1 MSRAEPGHVVPPA
14 RRLPAGCRLRRA
26 AKGDAAHV
34 AGLLRT
40 DDRLEMEALDGRPAL
55 DVLEDWMRSGC
66 HVLTVRG
73 EATAIFGIVACP
85 GSSVAPGRHAATP
98 WAAIVSTLGG
108 DDLVDVMWLSRFQV
122 DSWQRRWP
130 LFQTVCDTRNAF
142 RRHRLDWL
150 GFEHRG
156 RVEGFG
162 AAGLPFNLLVRQ
174 RVGTPALSANA
185 P

>member
-1 MSRAEPGHVVPPA
+1 MADPGRFDPPA

-26 AKGDAAHV
+26 ASGDAGRI
-34 AGLLRT
+34 AGLLRA
-40 DDRLEMEALDGRPAL
+40 DDRREMEALDGRPAL
-55 DVLEDWMRSGC
+55 DVLEDWMRGGC
-66 HVLTVRG
+66 HVLSVRG
-73 EATAIFGIVACP
+73 EATAIFGIVGCP
-85 GSSVAPGRHAATP
+85 GSSVAPGQRAATP

-108 DDLVDVMWLSRFQV
+108 DDLADMMWLSRFQV

-130 LFQTVCDTRNAF
+130 LLQTVCDTRNSF
-142 RRHRLDWL
+142 RRHWLDWL

-162 AAGLPFNLLVRQ
+162 AAGLPFDLLVRL